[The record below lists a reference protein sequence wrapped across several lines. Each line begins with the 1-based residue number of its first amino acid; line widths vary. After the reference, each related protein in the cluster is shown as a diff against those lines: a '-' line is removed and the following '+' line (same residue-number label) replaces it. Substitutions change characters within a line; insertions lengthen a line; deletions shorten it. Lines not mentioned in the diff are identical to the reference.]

1 MRKSAYA
8 GITFAFFVVS
18 VLLQWLSG
26 WAELSAG
33 TAPPD
38 KAANIAQFT
47 AGLARETFAHWQGG
61 FLQVLW
67 QMLGIGWFLHLG
79 SAATRRQDER
89 VERKLDVLLGYLA
102 LERERED
109 IDRDGERE
117 ASERPEP
124 RIR

>member
-47 AGLARETFAHWQGG
+47 AGLAREISKTG
-61 FLQVLW
+61 
-67 QMLGIGWFLHLG
+67 
-79 SAATRRQDER
+79 R
-89 VERKLDVLLGYLA
+89 VVDSGLLGKFPGA
-102 LERERED
+102 VAR
-109 IDRDGERE
+109 
-117 ASERPEP
+117 S
-124 RIR
+124 

>member
-47 AGLARETFAHWQGG
+47 AGLAREIFAHWQGE

-67 QMLGIGWFLHLG
+67 QMLGLGWFLHLG